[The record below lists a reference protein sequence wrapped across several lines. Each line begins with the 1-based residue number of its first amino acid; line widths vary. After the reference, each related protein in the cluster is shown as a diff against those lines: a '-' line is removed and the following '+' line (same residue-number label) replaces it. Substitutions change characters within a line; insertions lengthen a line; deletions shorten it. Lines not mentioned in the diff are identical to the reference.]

1 MPVRLRLRADGRVSA
16 RRAERQPRRAA
27 PHVRCRGR
35 RGDAARDLADPHL
48 VAVLARYAA
57 RMGVDPALV
66 WSAESLSPGVLRIL
80 SAQEIARWRLG
91 AARL

>member
-1 MPVRLRLRADGRVSA
+1 MAVPQPEARA
-16 RRAERQPRRAA
+16 
-27 PHVRCRGR
+27 RGVAS
-35 RGDAARDLADPHL
+35 GSGGLADPHL

-66 WSAESLSPGVLRIL
+66 WSAESLSPGVLHIL